1 MALGG
6 AITLLFLG
14 VIISYALTAAGAA
27 LFVIAVVGWIGE
39 LRHDAAHPD
48 GHGHDD
54 VH

>member
-14 VIISYALTAAGAA
+14 VVTSYALTAAGAA

-39 LRHDAAHPD
+39 LRHEAPHTD
-48 GHGHDD
+48 GHDD